1 MNKLY
6 VGNLPLGAT
15 EEALRAF
22 FNTHGHDN
30 GIKSIQ
36 LIKDRYTGELRG
48 FGFVEYENQTQ
59 AQAALQALNSQSFQ
73 GKTLKV
79 SIAQERERRSGGG
92 GSGGFSGNRSGGGG
106 KSGGSDDR
114 RRW

>member
-6 VGNLPLGAT
+6 VGNLPQQTT
-15 EEALRAF
+15 EEALRSF
-22 FNTHGHDN
+22 FNTHQHGD

-48 FGFVEYENQTQ
+48 FGFVEYETQSQ
-59 AQAALQALNSQSFQ
+59 AQSALQALDTQSFQ

-79 SIAQERERRSGGG
+79 SVAQERERRSGGG
-92 GSGGFSGNRSGGGG
+92 SSGNYSGNRGGRGG
-106 KSGGSDDR
+106 NSSDR
-114 RRW
+114 RW